1 MRHPIPHYTTSCPDW
16 QQRIRAKQSL
26 VPCPAIYP
34 AQADYALRVFKELVL
49 ADVAGLPKIG
59 EITRQWVYDFVGAI
73 FGAYNPE
80 TGQRLIQEF
89 FLLISKKNAKS
100 TISAGIML
108 TALILNWRHEA
119 EFFIIAPTVEVA
131 NNSFKPAQAM
141 IKADPELSD
150 LFKISEHTR
159 TIRHQ
164 LTGATLKILAA
175 ESDTVSGIKG
185 TGVLI
190 EEVWL
195 FGKRPRAADMFV
207 EAKGGLASR
216 PEGFVIYLSTHSDE
230 APSGV
235 FADLLKRAR
244 DVRDGKVENK
254 RFLPVLYEFPDEMIE
269 NGEHLLP
276 ENFYITNPNLGASV
290 SEAFLLGE
298 YQTAKQD
305 NEIAVRR
312 FMAKHLN
319 VPIGLSLTANY
330 WAGAEFWQQQGTL
343 VSGSLNEILDNSEV
357 VTVGIDGG
365 GLDDLLGLAVVGRNK
380 ANPREWWAWHHAWA
394 HPSVLARRKEIASKL
409 YDFAKQGDLTLVN
422 RIGEDTADIAA
433 ICAQINQMG
442 LLDKI
447 GLDPSGVGA
456 ILDALL
462 EQGISETQ
470 TVGVSQGWR
479 LGGAIKTTERKLAE
493 GCLKHGNRP
502 MMDWV
507 VGNARAEAR
516 ANGILITKQASGSAK
531 IDPLMALF
539 NAVHLMALNPAAP
552 QESVYE
558 TRGIRMI

>member
-1 MRHPIPHYTTSCPDW
+1 MRHPFPHYTTSCPDW
-16 QQRIRAKQSL
+16 AERIRNRQTL

-34 AQADYALRVFKELVL
+34 QQADYALRVFKELVL
-49 ADVAGLPKIG
+49 TDVAGFPTIG
-59 EITRQWVYDFVGAI
+59 MVTRQWVYDFVGAV
-73 FGAYNPE
+73 FGSYNGE
-80 TGQRLIQEF
+80 TGERLIQEF

-108 TALILNWRHEA
+108 TALILNWRHDA

-131 NNSFKPAQAM
+131 NNSFKPAKSM
-141 IKADPELSD
+141 INADAELSD
-150 LFKISEHTR
+150 LFKVSDHTR
-159 TIRHQ
+159 TITHR
-164 LTGATLKILAA
+164 LTNATLKILAA
-175 ESDTVSGIKG
+175 DSDTVSGIKG

-195 FGKRPRAADMFV
+195 FGKRARAADMFV
-207 EAKGGLASR
+207 EAKGGLAAR

-230 APSGV
+230 APAGV

-244 DVRDGKVENK
+244 DIRDGRVENK
-254 RFLPVLYEFPDEMIE
+254 RFLPVLYEFPQDMLDA
-269 NGEHLLP
+269 GEHLLP

-298 YQTAKQD
+298 YETAKQD
-305 NEIAVRR
+305 GEVAVRR

-330 WAGAEFWQQQGTL
+330 WAGAEFWAQQGTL
-343 VSGSLNEILDNSEV
+343 ISGSLNDIIEHCEII
-357 VTVGIDGG
+357 TVGIDGG

-380 ANPREWWAWHHAWA
+380 FNPREWWAWHHAWA
-394 HPSVLARRKEIASKL
+394 HPSVLQRRKEIASHL
-409 YDFAKQGDLTLVN
+409 YDFERCGDLTIVE
-422 RIGEDTADIAA
+422 RIGDDTEDIAH
-433 ICAQINQMG
+433 ICAQIQQAG
-442 LLDKI
+442 VLDKI

-462 EQGISETQ
+462 ACGIDEDKA
-470 TVGVSQGWR
+470 VGVSQGWR

-493 GCLKHGNRP
+493 GCLLHGNQP
-502 MMDWV
+502 MMSWV

-531 IDPLMALF
+531 IDPLIALF
-539 NAVHLMALNPAAP
+539 NAVHLMALNPQP
-552 QESVYE
+552 QYYVPEIF
-558 TRGIRMI
+558 TL